1 MLSGR
6 IQWLLIWKIF
16 WINYWRWRSSD
27 VVEKGGLRK
36 TMAKLKNEKWFLLRV
51 GFEPTPFRTRTLIW
65 RLRPTRPSQ
74 LVDDSCDVLLTQ
86 QMSGVFGIIQNWCYF
101 FFFSLSKK
109 MLTIFFFYFKKQ
121 TLAHTRER
129 KMILTR
135 KHTPQ
140 SPLKNHEL
148 LKECNLALESCYG
161 IFKVPPIVIYV
172 TKSFI
177 FE

>member
-1 MLSGR
+1 MLNFFFF
-6 IQWLLIWKIF
+6 LIKK
-16 WINYWRWRSSD
+16 D
-27 VVEKGGLRK
+27 V
-36 TMAKLKNEKWFLLRV
+36 N
-51 GFEPTPFRTRTLIW
+51 
-65 RLRPTRPSQ
+65 
-74 LVDDSCDVLLTQ
+74 
-86 QMSGVFGIIQNWCYF
+86 YF
-101 FFFSLSKK
+101 FFF
-109 MLTIFFFYFKKQ
+109 FKKQ

-148 LKECNLALESCYG
+148 LKEGNLALESCYG